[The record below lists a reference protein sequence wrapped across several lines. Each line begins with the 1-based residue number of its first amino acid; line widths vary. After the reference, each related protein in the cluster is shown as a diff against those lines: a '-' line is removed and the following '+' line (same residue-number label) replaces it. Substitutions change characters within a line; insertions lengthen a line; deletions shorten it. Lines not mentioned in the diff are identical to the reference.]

1 MLSIRKINS
10 LAYIKNAR
18 CAEIAGRIE
27 DCVNSYV
34 KGFYLRCTDTDF
46 FDIEFSSF
54 FSYQFRLYL
63 ASRPAGSLS
72 LEEGDEICQLIRDT
86 FNEMKI
92 SMDLSPFNILDS
104 SRWNIM
110 RTLEIDFRAKKTP
123 FLTA

>member
-1 MLSIRKINS
+1 MRLDI
-10 LAYIKNAR
+10 YIAKYKNISRQKAQ
-18 CAEIAGRIE
+18 ELIKKGGVLVNGRE
-27 DCVNSYV
+27 EKSSYV
-34 KGFYLRCTDTDF
+34 V
-46 FDIEFSSF
+46 
-54 FSYQFRLYL
+54 
-63 ASRPAGSLS
+63 
-72 LEEGDEICQLIRDT
+72 EEGDEICQLIRDT